1 MSKLSAIVSAVKGR
15 LYFAII
21 GAGFFLV
28 ALTSGTTALAQN
40 PLGRFG
46 GMTGGGGG
54 GKGDSLQH
62 RKEDTI
68 TINFRYLDSSR
79 YQKLDSAIFYLSNK
93 IPRPDNWINLGNFG
107 TPAKNLVFTPR
118 MQSGWDPGWH
128 AYDLYLFTTD
138 ETRFFHTTKPYT
150 EMGYMLASRAEQYI
164 DIFHTQNIKPNW
176 NFSFEYR
183 LINAPGVFQN
193 QNTNHNDYR
202 LGSWYQSK
210 SKRYQNFFVLV
221 ASHLNASENGG
232 ITNPKDFDSTQYS
245 NQSTIPVYF
254 GQNLVQATGN
264 PFQSLVTT
272 GMKYNSTTF
281 LMRQQYDL
289 GQKDSIVTDSSV
301 IPLFYPRVRLEHTI
315 AYTSDSYTFK
325 DFYTPGVYTLDSS
338 YYEQNLGMN
347 YVGGADTVIRQ
358 DNWHVLSNDFS
369 IYQFPDSHNPQQFI
383 KLGATLEFL
392 KGKFDT
398 SALVSSQIITA
409 HQVSEQNAFAH
420 AEYRNKTRNLKWDI
434 EAYGRLYLNGLDAG
448 DYNGYISLRRLI
460 SRQLGYF
467 QAGFENSNRTPGFT
481 FDRASSFNIDTS
493 AQHRSLLKE
502 NTTHLFAS
510 LDQPEHRLSLSASYY
525 LLSNYAYVTNY
536 YQEKQQG
543 ALFNVLQITL
553 RKEFTIYRHWKWR
566 TITTLQQT
574 AGSSPVHVPLLVSN
588 NQVGYDGNFGFRNLN
603 ISFGT
608 EVRFISAYKAD
619 GYSPVTDQFYTQ
631 GATLSQKL
639 PDINLYLHFRIR
651 GFTAYIQAEN
661 LNAIAL
667 KPNGFGF
674 YNNNFVAP
682 GYPEP
687 GMIIRVGIFW
697 AFID

>member
-1 MSKLSAIVSAVKGR
+1 
-15 LYFAII
+15 
-21 GAGFFLV
+21 
-28 ALTSGTTALAQN
+28 
-40 PLGRFG
+40 
-46 GMTGGGGG
+46 
-54 GKGDSLQH
+54 
-62 RKEDTI
+62 
-68 TINFRYLDSSR
+68 
-79 YQKLDSAIFYLSNK
+79 
-93 IPRPDNWINLGNFG
+93 
-107 TPAKNLVFTPR
+107 
-118 MQSGWDPGWH
+118 
-128 AYDLYLFTTD
+128 
-138 ETRFFHTTKPYT
+138 
-150 EMGYMLASRAEQYI
+150 
-164 DIFHTQNIKPNW
+164 
-176 NFSFEYR
+176 
-183 LINAPGVFQN
+183 
-193 QNTNHNDYR
+193 
-202 LGSWYQSK
+202 
-210 SKRYQNFFVLV
+210 
-221 ASHLNASENGG
+221 
-232 ITNPKDFDSTQYS
+232 
-245 NQSTIPVYF
+245 
-254 GQNLVQATGN
+254 
-264 PFQSLVTT
+264 
-272 GMKYNSTTF
+272 
-281 LMRQQYDL
+281 
-289 GQKDSIVTDSSV
+289 
-301 IPLFYPRVRLEHTI
+301 
-315 AYTSDSYTFK
+315 
-325 DFYTPGVYTLDSS
+325 
-338 YYEQNLGMN
+338 
-347 YVGGADTVIRQ
+347 
-358 DNWHVLSNDFS
+358 
-369 IYQFPDSHNPQQFI
+369 
-383 KLGATLEFL
+383 
-392 KGKFDT
+392 
-398 SALVSSQIITA
+398 
-409 HQVSEQNAFAH
+409 
-420 AEYRNKTRNLKWDI
+420 
-434 EAYGRLYLNGLDAG
+434 
-448 DYNGYISLRRLI
+448 LRRLI